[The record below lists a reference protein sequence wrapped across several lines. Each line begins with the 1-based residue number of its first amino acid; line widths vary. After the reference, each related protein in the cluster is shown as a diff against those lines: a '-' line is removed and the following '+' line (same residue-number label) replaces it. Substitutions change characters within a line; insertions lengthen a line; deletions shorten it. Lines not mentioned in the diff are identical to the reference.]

1 MRVAVAEMSDL
12 DVLSDLWVEL
22 AHGQRGFGSHL
33 HADENRAMIRASMA
47 RHITFDGILVAR
59 GETTAPDDASQDA
72 PDDASSDTSDDVL
85 GFVMFEIETG
95 AYEQDVTRGTVSNL
109 FVRPNRRDEGIGSR
123 LLEAAEG
130 ELREVGADVV
140 GLDVMA
146 ANESAR
152 RFYRRHG
159 YRPHRIELEK
169 SIQNDTHS
177 KEDR

>member
-12 DVLSDLWVEL
+12 DVLADLWVEL
-22 AHGQRGFGSHL
+22 AQGQRAFGSHL
-33 HADENRAMIRASMA
+33 SADANRAVVRASVA
-47 RHITFDGILVAR
+47 RHVTFGGVLVAR
-59 GETTAPDDASQDA
+59 EETNPDTASPETT
-72 PDDASSDTSDDVL
+72 DDVL
-85 GFVMFEIETG
+85 GFVTFEVETG
-95 AYEQDVTRGTVSNL
+95 TYEQDVTRGTVSNL
-109 FVRPNRRDEGIGSR
+109 FVRPDRRDEGIGSR
-123 LLEAAEG
+123 LLDAAE
-130 ELREVGADVV
+130 ERLRDTGADVV
-140 GLDVMA
+140 SLDVMA